1 MIGSRSYAL
10 WKLEQAMTIKDI
22 ADLLFA
28 ARERIDFYWNFYV
41 VVVIAVIGWL
51 VSFKKTLTLS
61 MKLLVSVAYLIAA
74 VMNFLGLY
82 SSYTF
87 AEALRSDLLRMAAT
101 TPLTGTTLFLEQHSY
116 LPQRLA
122 AFWIHL
128 AVGATILLVVWFA
141 RFSESETAAAN
152 AATSN
157 ARRESS
163 HKKQHRA

>member
-1 MIGSRSYAL
+1 MS
-10 WKLEQAMTIKDI
+10 IKDV

-51 VSFKKTLTLS
+51 VSLKKTLTRS
-61 MKLLVSVAYLIAA
+61 MKVLVSVVYVVAA
-74 VMNFLGLY
+74 ATNLLGLY

-87 AEALRSDLLRMAAT
+87 AEALRADLVRMAAT
-101 TPLTGTTLFLEQHSY
+101 TPLSDTHLYLEQHSY

-122 AFWIHL
+122 ALGVHL

-141 RFSESETAAAN
+141 RFSDPETPAARATTTNAEGESSREKQKRST
-152 AATSN
+152 T
-157 ARRESS
+157 ARRGES
-163 HKKQHRA
+163 